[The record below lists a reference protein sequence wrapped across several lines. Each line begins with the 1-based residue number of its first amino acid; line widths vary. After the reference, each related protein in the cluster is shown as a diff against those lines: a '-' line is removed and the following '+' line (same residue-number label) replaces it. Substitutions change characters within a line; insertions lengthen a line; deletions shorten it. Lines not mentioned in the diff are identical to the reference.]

1 VNQVPGADG
10 ILTGKFFEDLG
21 AGKPVLAVGEPG
33 SDLAR
38 IIAETNCGFCAGFT
52 EKEKMKEA
60 IRKVF
65 EKFPGGKQ
73 PAGNIHRKTGYR
85 SVGIAAER

>member
-1 VNQVPGADG
+1 
-10 ILTGKFFEDLG
+10 
-21 AGKPVLAVGEPG
+21 
-33 SDLAR
+33 
-38 IIAETNCGFCAGFT
+38 
-52 EKEKMKEA
+52 MKEA